1 MQTKILVVEDE
12 AITAMDIQRTLE
24 SNGFDVV
31 TTASN
36 GEEAIQK
43 AEELKPDL
51 VLMDVVIKGEIDG
64 VEAADKIQTLF
75 NIPVIYLTAFSD
87 GKTFERAKLTKPYGF
102 LTKPVNHEGLIGAIE
117 TALYKHPLDKKLAE
131 SEERYRRIVE
141 TANEGIWEFDEH
153 YITVHVNPTMAAMLG
168 YSVEE
173 MVGLPVSDFLFD
185 EDLNGQVERV
195 MQRRESIYGDYELRL
210 KHKDGSVCWA
220 LVSATPKKDAEGEF
234 AGSFAMFTN
243 ITKRKQI
250 EEQLRR
256 ARDNLEELVEKRT
269 AELQIEKNKI
279 NNILNKTKNRIYV
292 VNNDYEVEFINPAM
306 ERDFGVLKGYKCYN
320 YFYGRSEICQKCK
333 IQQAFQGDTIEWEQ
347 YSSRLDKTYEAL
359 ATPIINIDGSVS
371 VVLILNDVTERKEAE
386 DGIHRSRESFRT
398 LAENSPDLIIRLDKN
413 LRYVYVNSVIT
424 EMTGKSPEYY
434 IGKTYEEAGI
444 PEEYATIWREHN
456 LKAIETGEI
465 QHYEF
470 EFSTI
475 NGLRFVETT
484 AIPEFNA
491 NGEIESILIL
501 DRDITERKETEEQLK
516 KLIEDLKRSNKEL
529 RQFAYVSS
537 HDLQEP
543 LRTIASFTQLLQMR
557 YKGRLD
563 SDADEFMGYIVE
575 ASIRMK
581 QQILDLLD
589 YSRVGTK
596 SGEFGLVNT
605 NDVLN
610 KIIKSLHTLI
620 RESDA
625 EITYDELPNVMGD
638 AGQLEKIFQN
648 LISNAIKF
656 RKCEE
661 PLKIDISAYK
671 SEDEKEYV
679 FSVSD
684 NGIGIE
690 EQYFERIFTIFQRL
704 HTRDVYKG
712 TGIGL
717 SIIKRIVEGHGGQTW
732 VESSILV
739 LVLPFISLYLLR
751 LIQ

>member
-1 MQTKILVVEDE
+1 
-12 AITAMDIQRTLE
+12 
-24 SNGFDVV
+24 
-31 TTASN
+31 
-36 GEEAIQK
+36 
-43 AEELKPDL
+43 
-51 VLMDVVIKGEIDG
+51 
-64 VEAADKIQTLF
+64 
-75 NIPVIYLTAFSD
+75 
-87 GKTFERAKLTKPYGF
+87 
-102 LTKPVNHEGLIGAIE
+102 
-117 TALYKHPLDKKLAE
+117 
-131 SEERYRRIVE
+131 
-141 TANEGIWEFDEH
+141 
-153 YITVHVNPTMAAMLG
+153 
-168 YSVEE
+168 
-173 MVGLPVSDFLFD
+173 
-185 EDLNGQVERV
+185 
-195 MQRRESIYGDYELRL
+195 
-210 KHKDGSVCWA
+210 
-220 LVSATPKKDAEGEF
+220 
-234 AGSFAMFTN
+234 
-243 ITKRKQI
+243 
-250 EEQLRR
+250 
-256 ARDNLEELVEKRT
+256 
-269 AELQIEKNKI
+269 
-279 NNILNKTKNRIYV
+279 
-292 VNNDYEVEFINPAM
+292 
-306 ERDFGVLKGYKCYN
+306 
-320 YFYGRSEICQKCK
+320 
-333 IQQAFQGDTIEWEQ
+333 
-347 YSSRLDKTYEAL
+347 
-359 ATPIINIDGSVS
+359 
-371 VVLILNDVTERKEAE
+371 
-386 DGIHRSRESFRT
+386 
-398 LAENSPDLIIRLDKN
+398 
-413 LRYVYVNSVIT
+413 LRYVYVNSAAAKI
-424 EMTGKSPEYY
+424 TGKSPEDF
-434 IGKTYEEAGI
+434 IGKTYEEVGI
-444 PEEYATIWREHN
+444 PEEYATLWTENN

-501 DRDITERKETEEQLK
+501 DRDITERKKTEEQLK
-516 KLIEDLKRSNKEL
+516 EAINELERSNKEL

-581 QQILDLLD
+581 QQIQDLLD

-605 NDVLN
+605 NEVLN

-625 EITYDELPNVMGD
+625 EIKYDELPNVIGD
-638 AGQLEKIFQN
+638 AGQLERIFHN

-661 PLKIDISAYK
+661 PLKIYISAYK
-671 SEDEKEYV
+671 SKDEKEYV

-717 SIIKRIVEGHGGQTW
+717 SIIKRIVEGRSGHIW
-732 VESSILV
+732 VESSFGEGSTFYFTI
-739 LVLPFISLYLLR
+739 PTDIDSMR
-751 LIQ
+751 K

>member
-1 MQTKILVVEDE
+1 
-12 AITAMDIQRTLE
+12 
-24 SNGFDVV
+24 
-31 TTASN
+31 
-36 GEEAIQK
+36 
-43 AEELKPDL
+43 
-51 VLMDVVIKGEIDG
+51 
-64 VEAADKIQTLF
+64 
-75 NIPVIYLTAFSD
+75 
-87 GKTFERAKLTKPYGF
+87 
-102 LTKPVNHEGLIGAIE
+102 
-117 TALYKHPLDKKLAE
+117 
-131 SEERYRRIVE
+131 
-141 TANEGIWEFDEH
+141 
-153 YITVHVNPTMAAMLG
+153 
-168 YSVEE
+168 
-173 MVGLPVSDFLFD
+173 
-185 EDLNGQVERV
+185 
-195 MQRRESIYGDYELRL
+195 
-210 KHKDGSVCWA
+210 
-220 LVSATPKKDAEGEF
+220 
-234 AGSFAMFTN
+234 
-243 ITKRKQI
+243 
-250 EEQLRR
+250 
-256 ARDNLEELVEKRT
+256 
-269 AELQIEKNKI
+269 
-279 NNILNKTKNRIYV
+279 V

-491 NGEIESILIL
+491 NGEIESIIIL
-501 DRDITERKETEEQLK
+501 DRDITERKEIEEQLK

-563 SDADEFMGYIVE
+563 GDADEFMGYIVE

-596 SGEFGLVNT
+596 SGEFGLVDT
-605 NDVLN
+605 NEVLN
-610 KIIKSLHTLI
+610 KIIKSLHISIT
-620 RESDA
+620 EAGA
-625 EITYDELPNVMGD
+625 EITYGELPNVMGD

-717 SIIKRIVEGHGGQTW
+717 SIIKRIIDRHGGHIW
-732 VESSILV
+732 VESSFGDGSTFYFTI
-739 LVLPFISLYLLR
+739 PTE
-751 LIQ
+751 IQ